1 MKLYSKSIAAA
12 IAIAAL
18 STPSA
23 LAGNALQYLASP
35 DRQGTAQAPTALQYL
50 PSPDTREAASAPN
63 ALQYLPSPDTREVS
77 SAPTALQYLRSADPR
92 DAASA
97 PTPIVTIVARGGFDW
112 SDAAIG
118 AVSAFGLTLLVGAT
132 LVVLRRR
139 VQAGSGSA
147 AATSLP

>member
-12 IAIAAL
+12 LAIAAL
-18 STPSA
+18 SAPSA
-23 LAGNALQYLASP
+23 LAGNALRYVASP
-35 DRQGTAQAPTALQYL
+35 DRQGTAQAPT
-50 PSPDTREAASAPN
+50 

-112 SDAAIG
+112 SDAGIG
-118 AVSAFGLTLLVGAT
+118 ALGAFGLTLLVGAT